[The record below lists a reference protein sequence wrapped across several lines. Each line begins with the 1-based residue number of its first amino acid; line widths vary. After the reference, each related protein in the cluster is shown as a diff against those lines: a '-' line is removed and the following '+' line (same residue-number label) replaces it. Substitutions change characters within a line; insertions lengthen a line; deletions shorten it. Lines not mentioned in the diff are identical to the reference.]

1 MAKLINEK
9 SEKIALLT
17 GHASGGALDTAFVK
31 YDAKCLEWRAPFGI
45 AGEMTGSA
53 TTLNHVDA
61 ASSAEA
67 GPLLSVK
74 DLAIGFRGSP
84 ANVVDGISFE
94 VSRGRTL
101 AIVGESGCGK
111 SLTALALM
119 GLLPPAAKIV
129 RGSIQFQGKS
139 LLGLSERA
147 LAGIRG
153 DSMAMIF
160 QEPMTSLNPMF
171 TAGDQI
177 AEAVKRH
184 RGAPHAEAM
193 AHAVELLRVAGI
205 PAPEQRVR
213 AYPHELSGGMR
224 QRVMIAMALA
234 NSPALLIADEPTTA
248 LDVTIQAQILGLI
261 GDLQRDTGAGMILIT
276 HDLGVVAEVAD
287 EVVIMYA
294 GHIVEAG
301 PVEAIFDDPQHPYTI
316 GLMGSTPMFG
326 KEKGRLAAIPG
337 SVPQVGNMPQGC
349 RFVTRCPFAVERCA
363 EERPPLTVHGR
374 AHLAACFLAPI
385 EAMYARA

>member
-1 MAKLINEK
+1 MTYSTMTLD
-9 SEKIALLT
+9 
-17 GHASGGALDTAFVK
+17 HAG
-31 YDAKCLEWRAPFGI
+31 
-45 AGEMTGSA
+45 
-53 TTLNHVDA
+53 DA
-61 ASSAEA
+61 ASSAQA
-67 GPLLSVK
+67 GPVLSVK

-84 ANVVDGISFE
+84 SNVVDGISFE

-101 AIVGESGCGK
+101 AVVGESGCGK

-119 GLLPPAAKIV
+119 GLLPPSAKIA
-129 RGSIQFQGKS
+129 RGNIQFQGKS
-139 LLGLSERA
+139 LLTLNEKA

-184 RGAPHAEAM
+184 RGVSQAEAT
-193 AHAVELLRVAGI
+193 ARAVQLLRLVGI
-205 PAPEQRVR
+205 PAPEQRIR

-234 NSPALLIADEPTTA
+234 NNPSLLIADEPTTA
-248 LDVTIQAQILGLI
+248 LDVTIQAQILSLI
-261 GDLQRDTGAGMILIT
+261 RDLQTESGAAMILIT

-287 EVVIMYA
+287 DVVIMYA
-294 GHIVEAG
+294 GHIVETG
-301 PVEAIFDDPQHPYTI
+301 PVGAIFDDPQHPYTI

-326 KEKGRLAAIPG
+326 KEKGRLAAIAG
-337 SVPQVGNMPQGC
+337 SVPRVGNMPQGC
-349 RFVTRCPFAVERCA
+349 RFVTRCPLATGRCA
-363 EERPPLTVHGR
+363 EEKPLLTSCGPSHSV
-374 AHLAACFLAPI
+374 ACFLAPI
-385 EAMYARA
+385 EALGAAA